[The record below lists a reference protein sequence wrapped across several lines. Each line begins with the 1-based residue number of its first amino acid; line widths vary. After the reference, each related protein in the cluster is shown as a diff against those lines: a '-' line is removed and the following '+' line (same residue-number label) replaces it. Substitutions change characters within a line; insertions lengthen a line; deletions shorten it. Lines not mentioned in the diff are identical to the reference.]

1 MKKFSSLLVFIIL
14 NLSAYAQDDY
24 SHVFFANQS
33 RLPIQL
39 NISVSGNTTI
49 VESMKKDFL
58 PYEITHDHSST
69 IAIGDIIGI
78 EEKDH
83 NENNASLKF
92 DRKRFLGENNFSA
105 RIEVRTGSDLL
116 FTILT
121 FGEDRPGLFTRI
133 FYNIEYPDGTL
144 ELTAPGNILK
154 DNSGVKAQV
163 ASREIIYQNQAYKL
177 VFGVFDEKADKTDN
191 IIFSMSNV
199 LDTIYRYEPP
209 IADTANPNI
218 LHVVT
223 YNPGI
228 LMPLDISDQDEHER
242 AEVMHKALP
251 KNMDIIVF
259 QEFFEPKKTAQILD
273 SLSPWYPYHTGAHN
287 KVLIPGIGKEGGVR
301 IVSKYPILEED
312 EISYSENGCVP
323 EDFFSLFAN
332 KGVKYAKINKKGQM
346 LHVFGTHTSLQP
358 CDLYIMGQFI
368 ASKNIPQEEVVIMAG
383 DFNVDMNRYKN
394 GSDDYTIMLDT
405 INALEPTYLSFLN
418 DWTYTGTS
426 SGLNHMYCCNPHS
439 RQQLDYVFVSAKH
452 KIPYLLT
459 NRTMQARLNEPD
471 ASFGIFDMGDH
482 EPVYAR
488 IEFPEIQSSS
498 RQFSECIGN
507 TIILTAEII
516 QPAPGAY
523 FQWYKNEQEIAGA
536 NTQELE
542 ISVTN
547 SDDFGIYSCN
557 YLYDYLPDTVINNFF
572 DSSYMDYNWYFR
584 GVTQGKVSVDFSV
597 LPSDSSVECSG
608 VATSIYQR
616 EWNQL
621 SLYPNPAHTSLF
633 LRGDMLTQFKSFS
646 IIDVTGRHLPV
657 KNIPSISNIMEFEIG
672 NLPSGMY
679 FLVGQ
684 HQTDGIYQKSFV
696 KH

>member
-1 MKKFSSLLVFIIL
+1 MKKILLLFVLFNTVL
-14 NLSAYAQDDY
+14 VSFAQDDY

-33 RLPIQL
+33 RLPVSV
-39 NISVSGNTTI
+39 NIAVSGKASI
-49 VESMKKDFL
+49 VQTMKTDFL

-69 IAIGDIIGI
+69 IAIGDIVGV

-83 NENNASLKF
+83 NESNASLKF
-92 DRKRFLGENNFSA
+92 DRRRFFGENNFSA
-105 RIEVRTGSDLL
+105 RLEIRTGGDLL

-121 FGEDRPGLFTRI
+121 SGEDKSGLFTRI
-133 FYNIEYPDGTL
+133 YYNIEYPDGTL
-144 ELTAPGNILK
+144 ELTVPGNLLQDDK
-154 DNSGVKAQV
+154 GVRAQV
-163 ASREIIYQNQAYKL
+163 ASREIVYQDQAYKL

-199 LDTIYRYEPP
+199 VDTIYRYDPP
-209 IADTANPNI
+209 IADTSNPNV

-242 AEVMHKALP
+242 SEVLHKAMP
-251 KNMDIIVF
+251 KNVDIIVF

-287 KVLIPGIGKEGGVR
+287 KVLVPGIGKEGGVR

-312 EISYSENGCVP
+312 QVSYSENGCVP
-323 EDFFSLFAN
+323 DDFFSMFAN

-368 ASKNIPQEEVVIMAG
+368 ASKNIPNDEVVIMAG

-394 GSDDYTIMLDT
+394 GSDDYTILLDT

-418 DWTYTGTS
+418 DWTHTGTS

-439 RQQLDYVFVSAKH
+439 RQHLDYVFVSANH
-452 KIPYLLT
+452 KVPYLLT
-459 NRTMQARLNEPD
+459 NRSMQARLNEPD

-488 IEFPEIQSSS
+488 IEFAEIQAGIQ
-498 RQFSECIGN
+498 QFSECIGN
-507 TIILTAEII
+507 TVTLATEIV
-516 QPAPGAY
+516 QPAPGGY
-523 FQWYKNEQEIAGA
+523 FQWYKDGQEIAGA
-536 NTQELE
+536 NTHELE
-542 ISVTN
+542 ISVAN
-547 SDDFGIYSCN
+547 AEDFGIYTCN

-572 DSSYMDYNWYFR
+572 DPSYMDYNWYFR
-584 GVTQGKVSVDFSV
+584 GVTQGNISIDFSV

-608 VATSIYQR
+608 IATGIYQNK
-616 EWNQL
+616 WNQL
-621 SLYPNPAHTSLF
+621 SLYPNPARTSLF
-633 LRGDMLTQFKSFS
+633 LKGDLLTKFKSFS
-646 IIDVTGRHLPV
+646 IIDVTGRNLPV
-657 KNIPSISNIMEFEIG
+657 KNIPSLSNMMEFEIG
-672 NLPSGMY
+672 HLPSGMY
-679 FLVGQ
+679 FLVGRY
-684 HQTDGIYQKSFV
+684 HTGSIYQKSFV

>member
-1 MKKFSSLLVFIIL
+1 MKKFLLLFFMINMIH
-14 NLSAYAQDDY
+14 SAFAQDDY

-33 RLPIQL
+33 RLPVRL
-39 NISVSGNTTI
+39 NISVSGKTSI
-49 VESMKKDFL
+49 VETMKTEFL

-69 IAIGDIIGI
+69 IAVGDLVGVD
-78 EEKDH
+78 EKDH

-92 DRKRFLGENNFSA
+92 DRKRFFGENNFSA
-105 RIEVRTGSDLL
+105 RLEVRTNGDLL
-116 FTILT
+116 FTILAS
-121 FGEDRPGLFTRI
+121 GEDRSGLFTRI
-133 FYNIEYPDGTL
+133 YYNIEYPDGSL
-144 ELTAPGNILK
+144 ELPSPGKLLL
-154 DNSGVKAQV
+154 DNHGVQAQV
-163 ASREIIYQNQAYKL
+163 AAREIIYRDQAYKL
-177 VFGVFDEKADKTDN
+177 VFGAFDEKADKTDN

-199 LDTIYRYEPP
+199 VDTIYRYDPP
-209 IADTANPNI
+209 IADTSNPNV

-228 LMPLDISDQDEHER
+228 LMPLDISDQDEDER
-242 AEVMHKALP
+242 SEVLHKAMP
-251 KNMDIIVF
+251 KKMDVIVF

-312 EISYSENGCVP
+312 QISYSENGCVP
-323 EDFFSLFAN
+323 DDFFSMFAN

-368 ASKNIPQEEVVIMAG
+368 ASKNIPDDEVVIMAG

-418 DWTYTGTS
+418 DWTHTGTS

-439 RQQLDYVFVSAKH
+439 RQHLDYVFVSARH
-452 KIPYLLT
+452 KVPYLLT
-459 NRTMQARLNEPD
+459 NRSMQARLNEPD

-488 IEFPEIQSSS
+488 IEFSDIQAGTQ
-498 RQFSECIGN
+498 QFSECIGN
-507 TIILTAEII
+507 TVTFSAEIV
-516 QPAPGAY
+516 QPAPGGY
-523 FQWYKNEQEIAGA
+523 FQWYKNGQEITGA
-536 NTQELE
+536 NTEKLDITIANAE
-542 ISVTN
+542 
-547 SDDFGIYSCN
+547 DFGIYTCS
-557 YLYDYLPDTVINNFF
+557 YLYEYLPDTVINNFF
-572 DSSYMDYNWYFR
+572 DPSYMDYNWYFR
-584 GVTQGKVSVDFSV
+584 GITQGKISVDYSV
-597 LPSDSSVECSG
+597 LPADTTQACSG
-608 VATSIYQR
+608 VVTDIYLR
-616 EWNQL
+616 EWKNL
-621 SLYPNPAHTSLF
+621 SLYPNPTHSSLF
-633 LRGDMLTQFKSFS
+633 LRGDMITQFKSFS
-646 IIDVTGRHLPV
+646 IIDVTGRNLPV
-657 KNIPSISNIMEFEIG
+657 KNLPSISNTLEFDTE

-684 HQTDGIYQKSFV
+684 HRTGSIYQKSFV
-696 KH
+696 KN